1 MELNI
6 AVIITCYNRKNKTIA
21 CLTHLFE
28 ACNRY
33 NSFHT
38 ESPIILSIYLT
49 DDACTD
55 GTPEAVKN
63 CCKSYD
69 LHIIQGDGQC
79 YWAGGMRLAWKE
91 ALMKRDKWAFYLLL
105 NDDTLVTD
113 NVFEELLNTHQYAIR
128 TFGISGIYSGITCDI
143 NGKQKITYGGE
154 LFVKGK
160 VTESKKVSSA
170 QFPQK
175 VNQTNANILLVPKEI
190 VDKFGIF
197 DDGFIH
203 GGADY
208 DYSLQIGSKGHPIL
222 VTANVC
228 GECEYDHLSGNEEIK
243 KFMAMSLPERLKYF
257 KNPIHSDKDYL
268 HYIKRNFPHKY
279 IFCWILRKIRIY
291 HPSLYNFICQK
302 RGLHDYK

>member
-28 ACNRY
+28 ACNSY
-33 NSFHT
+33 NNFHT

-55 GTPEAVKN
+55 GTPDAVKN
-63 CCKSYD
+63 CCKNYD

-91 ALMKRDKWAFYLLL
+91 AHKKRDKWTFYLLL

-113 NVFEELLNTHQYAIR
+113 NVFEELLNTHQYAIK

-143 NGKQKITYGGE
+143 NDKQKVTYGGE
-154 LFVKGK
+154 LFANGK
-160 VTESKKVSSA
+160 LTESQKVSSA
-170 QFPQK
+170 LFPQI

-208 DYSLQIGSKGHPIL
+208 DYSLQIGRKGYPIL

-228 GECEYDHLSGNEEIK
+228 GKCKYDHLSGNEEIK
-243 KFMAMSLPERLKYF
+243 KFMSMSLAERLKYF